1 MASLPPHSLLSGHPT
16 PFVPIVDFWATKQP
30 QFMGFG
36 LFYKLDEWEAVHGGL
51 EMNIHDSSAFDFDLC
66 SCGPE

>member
-1 MASLPPHSLLSGHPT
+1 
-16 PFVPIVDFWATKQP
+16 
-30 QFMGFG
+30 MGFG